1 MIKKI
6 LSKIKQLEQKKQLKL
21 TAIAKLQSGMDEI
34 EAKLK
39 KLYLCKKNFEKLE
52 ENSKEIIEN
61 M

>member
-21 TAIAKLQSGMDEI
+21 TAIAKLQSEMDEI